1 MMSWWIISVQIF
13 WGAFSCIFFYDC
25 ISNYHFT
32 ERIKRKQKTIWV
44 AAQSS
49 AVFQTTTW
57 YLLNHQNAISF
68 LKHNMILKSEE
79 SVHVFHLFHVLS
91 VNSVPLSFPVAIPE
105 ESVYL
110 TALNSSLS
118 EYSVS
123 SARTVAEHMHFFL
136 IFGCHVLQFL
146 FHLFLLLLLFLI
158 ISSLLSR
165 IPSILWRTDFY
176 IHLSNGSERFH
187 RMLILSCAFFISTNM
202 TETLFSFWMLFNV
215 HRRRKSSYVWW
226 K

>member
-1 MMSWWIISVQIF
+1 MFMMSWWIISVQIF

-91 VNSVPLSFPVAIPE
+91 VNSVPLSFTVAIPE

-123 SARTVAEHMHFFL
+123 SARTAAEHMHFFL
-136 IFGCHVLQFL
+136 ISGCC
-146 FHLFLLLLLFLI
+146 
-158 ISSLLSR
+158 
-165 IPSILWRTDFY
+165 RTP
-176 IHLSNGSERFH
+176 N
-187 RMLILSCAFFISTNM
+187 
-202 TETLFSFWMLFNV
+202 
-215 HRRRKSSYVWW
+215 
-226 K
+226 